1 MIQSFEDINLED
13 DIKNSFSN
21 YIIKNFSNLKIFIR
35 EWKFE
40 LNLILSSI
48 FTIFH

>member
-1 MIQSFEDINLED
+1 MTILKYIIIMIQSFEDINLED

-35 EWKFE
+35 E
-40 LNLILSSI
+40 
-48 FTIFH
+48 